1 MNKESKVI
9 VFIVAFLLGYFFKE
23 IMNKCRLVEGMEP
36 SPEQGMDPSPKQGDI
51 TSTVC
56 SISPLKSRCTEG
68 TCNKRNLGVFTRDTV
83 CNMVSGENLG
93 RIGQSIPGDFV
104 TIDGVNYLLNS
115 PQCRADI

>member
-23 IMNKCRLVEGMEP
+23 IMNKCRLVEGM
-36 SPEQGMDPSPKQGDI
+36 DPSQGDI

-56 SISPLKSRCTEG
+56 SISPLKSRCTEE
-68 TCNKRNLGVFTRDTV
+68 TCNKRDLGVFTRDTV
-83 CNMVSGENLG
+83 CDMVNGENLG
-93 RIGQSIPGDFV
+93 LIGQSIPGDFV